1 MLVSIFH
8 FCGASILFKDFK
20 EPKVISRINFS
31 KFKLVFVHNI
41 LVFIMILLCICNM
54 ETKLTRS
61 QFNIL
66 FMHVR
71 IFMHSKM
78 QLWTFKEFTSLKLIN
93 ANIVNMFIIH
103 IVHTL
108 KNIKLFKERFSVLH
122 VLIMLRK
129 FRMQVFLFG
138 ASNYYLFLF
147 VRIFQSNK
155 VC

>member
-1 MLVSIFH
+1 
-8 FCGASILFKDFK
+8 
-20 EPKVISRINFS
+20 
-31 KFKLVFVHNI
+31 
-41 LVFIMILLCICNM
+41 
-54 ETKLTRS
+54 
-61 QFNIL
+61 
-66 FMHVR
+66 MHVR

-147 VRIFQSNK
+147 VRIFQSNIK
-155 VC
+155 TKRLFA